1 MNMIQRAIALAGRT
15 DNGLSAE
22 VSRLLRN
29 PSFLAS
35 SIFDFLAPSARR
47 ERTETVA
54 LLAHGVEISSRVIPA
69 KRLEDAVRWFDYAI
83 RNTLEHVLRQR
94 AYASEKKAA

>member
-1 MNMIQRAIALAGRT
+1 MNMIQRAIALSGRA

-54 LLAHGVEISSRVIPA
+54 LLAHDIEISNRVIPTR
-69 KRLEDAVRWFDYAI
+69 RLEDAVRWFEYAI

-94 AYASEKKAA
+94 ERVSGRKAA

>member
-1 MNMIQRAIALAGRT
+1 MNMIQRAIALSGRV

-47 ERTETVA
+47 ERIETVA
-54 LLAHGVEISSRVIPA
+54 LLAHGVEISNRVIPT
-69 KRLEDAVRWFDYAI
+69 KRLDDAVRWFEYAI
-83 RNTLEHVLRQR
+83 RNTLEYVLRQR
-94 AYASEKKAA
+94 ECVSEKKVA